1 MRRVSRPVN
10 RYLISLGN
18 RALDDNF
25 GIDDTMTDEKR
36 EEKRIAIE
44 ERRKHLF
51 EGVEPGKAT

>member
-1 MRRVSRPVN
+1 MPNKLSSPHCSATLPFSTRKMV
-10 RYLISLGN
+10 I
-18 RALDDNF
+18 
-25 GIDDTMTDEKR
+25 MTDEKR

>member
-1 MRRVSRPVN
+1 LCRLN